1 MNDCYNLY
9 EIYYLYDDILHK
21 YIDKKNKLESEFK
34 LVYNNYDNLVS
45 SFDLLN
51 QNNLEILCFVKFSHI
66 GNVQNIIPFIC
77 KNGKFVK
84 IHNDYYLQKS
94 FSYIIKNYMII
105 YESKNNE
112 VIPENINALIIITPI
127 YKNGYNDFLLP
138 NLPNSIEYIYYFG
151 SKHLIENANNLPIS
165 LKKLY
170 IRNDV
175 NVDNIKL
182 PFGCSIEKF
191 ENL

>member
-1 MNDCYNLY
+1 MNDCFNQY

-21 YIDKKNKLESEFK
+21 CIDKRDKLASKFK
-34 LVYNNYDNLVS
+34 LVFNNYDDLVS
-45 SFDLLN
+45 SCNFLN
-51 QNNLEILCFVKFSHI
+51 QNNLEILCFVKFFHI
-66 GNVQNIIPFIC
+66 GIVTNVIPFIC
-77 KNGKFVK
+77 KNGKLTK

-127 YKNGYNDFLLP
+127 YKNGYNKYLLD

-151 SKHLIENANNLPIS
+151 SKHLIENANNFPIS

-170 IRNDV
+170 ISNDV

-182 PFGCSIEKF
+182 PFECSVEIF